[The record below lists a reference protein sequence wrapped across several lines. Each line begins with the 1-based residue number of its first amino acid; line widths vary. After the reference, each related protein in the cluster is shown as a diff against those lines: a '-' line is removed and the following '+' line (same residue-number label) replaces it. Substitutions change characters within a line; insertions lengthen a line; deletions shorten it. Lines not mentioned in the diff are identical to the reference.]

1 MPVGGQINDMLIE
14 SFINHIRCELNYS
27 AHTVLSYTN
36 DLNEWR
42 EWATDGHPET
52 FDPVDMTTSDLR
64 QWILHLS
71 ETGCSATTL
80 RRKASTLRS
89 FYRFLLTNKIVET
102 NPAAD
107 LILAKLPRHL
117 PNYFRPSEVAEAI
130 DNPIDEN
137 DFTQVRNRLII
148 NTFYSTGIR
157 RAELIGLKEGDVDTT
172 RRELKV
178 LGKRNKERIVPFGH
192 ELAEMI
198 THYRHLRDATV
209 ARPAQPQ
216 SAPFFVRLTGE
227 TVSPS
232 IVERV
237 VKSSLLGHV
246 HSGRLSPHTLRHSC
260 ATDLLNNG
268 ADLTAVQQLLG
279 HKSLAT
285 TQLYTHITYRE
296 LSQNYQL
303 AHPRAQKKGGNYGS

>member
-1 MPVGGQINDMLIE
+1 MLIE

-42 EWATDGHPET
+42 DWVTSGKPEE

-71 ETGCSATTL
+71 ESGCAPTTL

-89 FYRFLLTNKIVET
+89 FYRFLLTQKIVDK
-102 NPAAD
+102 NPASD

-130 DNPIDEN
+130 ECKIDEN
-137 DFTQVRNRLII
+137 NFIQLRDRLII
-148 NTFYSTGIR
+148 TTFYSTGIR
-157 RAELIGLKEGDVDTT
+157 RAELIGLKDGDVDTT
-172 RRELKV
+172 RCELKV
-178 LGKRNKERIVPFGH
+178 LGKRNKERIVPFGR

-198 THYRHLRDATV
+198 TQYRQLRDNTIP
-209 ARPAQPQ
+209 RPASPLT
-216 SAPFFVRLTGE
+216 APFFTRPTGE
-227 TVSPS
+227 PLNPS
-232 IVERV
+232 GVERI
-237 VKSSLLGHV
+237 VKSSLITHV

-303 AHPRAQKKGGNYGS
+303 AHPRAQKKGGNHGS

>member
-1 MPVGGQINDMLIE
+1 MLIE

-42 EWATDGHPET
+42 LWATGGDPEQ

-71 ETGCSATTL
+71 ENGCAPTTL

-89 FYRFLLTNKIVET
+89 FYRFLLTHKIVAS
-102 NPAAD
+102 NPASD

-117 PNYFRPSEVAEAI
+117 PNYFRASEVAEAI
-130 DNPIDEN
+130 ESPIDED
-137 DFTQVRNRLII
+137 DFIQLRNRLIVT
-148 NTFYSTGIR
+148 TFYSTGIR
-157 RAELIGLKEGDVDTT
+157 RAELLGLRDGDVDTT
-172 RRELKV
+172 RCELKV
-178 LGKRNKERIVPFGH
+178 LGKRNKERIVPFGR

-198 THYRHLRDATV
+198 TDYRQLRNSTIPGTPDA
-209 ARPAQPQ
+209 AD
-216 SAPFFVRLTGE
+216 APFFMRPTGE
-227 TVSPS
+227 PLSPS
-232 IVERV
+232 QVERI
-237 VKSSLLGHV
+237 VKSSLISHV

-296 LSQNYQL
+296 LSHNYQL
-303 AHPRAQKKGGNYGS
+303 AHPRAQKKGGNHGS